1 MTDQTTEQE
10 DVDAFSSEWDT
21 EDEDRQ
27 PEPPA
32 EDMKSEDAAV
42 EVPPAEKSQGEPE
55 QSEEERQAELR
66 RKEWEGRIRAR
77 DKTQA
82 DARREEEL
90 ARREEEIRKREEELK
105 KQEPQRKEDVEE
117 DDEDV
122 KELRE
127 TFGDKFVSAVR
138 KASDKE
144 AQRRVDEA
152 LQQERMRMHFMMIQD
167 AHEDFRDVVGSSEF
181 AGYVDSMPEKD
192 RAAAQKVIESGTA
205 KQVVKLLSDYKATV
219 KSIREA
225 DEKRKAEEEKKAE
238 DERKR
243 AEEDKKK
250 ADKGGKPVDRRT
262 PSAAPTGTA
271 PKVDA
276 DNTKRGA
283 EDYDSAW
290 DEF

>member
-21 EDEDRQ
+21 ENEEPQ
-27 PEPPA
+27 VETPPE
-32 EDMKSEDAAV
+32 EGKSEDASA
-42 EVPPAEKSQGEPE
+42 ETPPAEESPAQDESSL
-55 QSEEERQAELR
+55 SEEDRKAELR
-66 RKEWEGRIRAR
+66 RKEWEGRIKAR
-77 DKTQA
+77 EKTQA
-82 DARREEEL
+82 DTRREEEL

-105 KQEPQRKEDVEE
+105 KQEPQRKEDGEE

-152 LQQERMRMHFMMIQD
+152 LQKERVRAHFATIED
-167 AHEDFRDVVGSSEF
+167 AHEDFREVVGSSEF
-181 AGYVDSMPEKD
+181 SGFVDSMPEKD
-192 RAAAQKVIESGTA
+192 RAAAQKIIDAGSA
-205 KQVVKLLSDYKATV
+205 KQVIKLLSDYKATV
-219 KSIREA
+219 NGIREA

-238 DERKR
+238 DE
-243 AEEDKKK
+243 KKK
-250 ADKGGKPVDRRT
+250 AEKVGKPVDRRT
-262 PSAAPTGTA
+262 PSAAPSGTA
-271 PKVDA
+271 PKVGA